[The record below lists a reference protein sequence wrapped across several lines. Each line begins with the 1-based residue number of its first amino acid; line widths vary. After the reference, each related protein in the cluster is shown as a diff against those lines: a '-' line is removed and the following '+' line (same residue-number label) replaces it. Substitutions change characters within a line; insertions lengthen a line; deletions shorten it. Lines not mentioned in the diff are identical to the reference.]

1 MVMSKVNNVNNAI
14 NSTKI
19 GGNLNVQTEVNFPK
33 DKILNAQ
40 LLERKPNG
48 EAMIRIGNHNVK
60 AKMPNNV
67 YIRPGDSFRL
77 QVIGKENDIW
87 NFRFIS
93 INRSSIFYKISP
105 DIVNSHLLSLKLP
118 VTDNSVEI
126 AKALFKY
133 NLPLNAENYKSLL
146 PFASTNSKVFLES
159 AAFLKSMNIPVNNYN
174 VKIIAEFLNNNQ
186 FLANILYS
194 IHSYLTLNQTN
205 VNPIVLGII
214 QTLVSNI
221 LKGQDKKDSERIRNL
236 NEITSKNL
244 KGLIS
249 RIDKAVSMLQDSPLK
264 NNLEKLGFILK
275 GMGIINGSLN
285 EEKVFFNIVPAIIN
299 GYPTTVE
306 MKIFYYID
314 KELKT
319 IERNR
324 FSFEI
329 TVNAPKIGP
338 VTISASVVEN
348 NVSAHIKKSLLP
360 EEIFVNK
367 KETLEK
373 LVKEAGYNLGN
384 LIVKYVY
391 DPYID
396 EGVNFIT

>member
-48 EAMIRIGNHNVK
+48 EAMIRIGNNNVK

-159 AAFLKSMNIPVNNYN
+159 AAFLKSMNIPLNNYN

-205 VNPIVLGII
+205 ANPVVLGII

>member
-306 MKIFYYID
+306 MKIFYYVD